1 MILFIG
7 GPVDWV
13 GGPVDWWD
21 MGDMFTS
28 TMSMSR

>member
-13 GGPVDWWD
+13 GAPVDRWD
-21 MGDMFTS
+21 MGDMSTF